1 MIGRQTSFRA
11 SRRDAS
17 FTPQSCGEI
26 KPTRGE
32 PDGFVRKHLWPERVE
47 DSMDRRQFGKL
58 ALSAGAATAGAGEAT
73 VALAQ
78 TPAASASDAIKLP
91 PELRAIF
98 EQDYP
103 RFYDAEYSRRRDV
116 LAGVMEAAGVAHLL
130 IVSALNVGNA
140 TRWVTG

>member
-1 MIGRQTSFRA
+1 
-11 SRRDAS
+11 
-17 FTPQSCGEI
+17 
-26 KPTRGE
+26 
-32 PDGFVRKHLWPERVE
+32 
-47 DSMDRRQFGKL
+47 MDRRQFGKL

-91 PELRAIF
+91 AELRAIF

-103 RFYDAEYSRRRDV
+103 RFSDAEYSRRRDL
-116 LAGVMEAAGVAHLL
+116 LAGVMEAAGVVDLL

-140 TRWVTG
+140 TRWVTGWPGTNQALLLFRPGEKSITTMCRRRG